1 VSRLLCELTGIEVPP
16 YETIF
21 GYAGYQLERA
31 TRRSFDLGVSFD
43 QSGSISRV
51 HPGSS
56 AGAAGLSVGDFLLS
70 IDGQT
75 LDRQSG
81 AAVLRSLNDK
91 VGQNL
96 RLRIRRGGDERELE
110 MKLGSRKE
118 VTYRIV
124 EGRSPTPEQ
133 LRVREGWLK
142 R

>member
-1 VSRLLCELTGIEVPP
+1 
-16 YETIF
+16 
-21 GYAGYQLERA
+21 
-31 TRRSFDLGVSFD
+31 VSFG

-75 LDRQSG
+75 PDHQSG
-81 AAVLRSLNDK
+81 AAVLRSPNEK

-96 RLRIRRGGDERELE
+96 RLRIRRCGDERELE
-110 MKLGSRKE
+110 MKLGSRDH
-118 VTYRIV
+118 VAYRV
-124 EGRSPTPEQ
+124 VDGVSPTSEQ
-133 LRVREGWLK
+133 LKIRESWLK